1 MVAMSFKKKGV
12 HSTHSVLVNFTGL
25 NSFSIVVSKKENLGA
40 NCTQLRKYNTSPD
53 QTTYAE

>member
-25 NSFSIVVSKKENLGA
+25 NSFSIVVSKKERESRSKLH
-40 NCTQLRKYNTSPD
+40 SV
-53 QTTYAE
+53 